1 MKMPLDCKVRS
12 QTPELVLFV
21 RGYGVLKVKDIDNFG
36 SFFKPFLQ
44 GKTPFKILFD
54 IRTLESTS
62 MSVIKSLVEYMISFE
77 SLAQGKVV
85 ASSVLVGP
93 TIENW
98 LKLLFS
104 LKHPTTPT
112 KVTSNIEV
120 ACDFLNKFDCFI
132 ESEK

>member
-21 RGYGVLKVKDIDNFG
+21 RGHGVLKVIDIDNFD

-44 GKTPFKILFD
+44 GNTPFKVLFD
-54 IRTLESTS
+54 LRALKSTS
-62 MSVIKSLVEYMISFE
+62 MGVIKSLVECMISFE

-85 ASSVLVGP
+85 ASSVLVGHS
-93 TIENW
+93 IENW

-120 ACDFLNKFDCFI
+120 ACNFLNKFDCVI
-132 ESEK
+132 ENEK